1 MQNIYVGNLNFTAT
15 VERLRTL
22 FADHGTV
29 ETVTIVRDGASGASR
44 GFAFVG
50 MTDASQAGTAIS
62 ALNGTLL
69 GGRALNVSEALPKF
83 EPRRGHASP
92 LLRDHRGRQS
102 LYSYDT

>member
-15 VERLRTL
+15 EERLRTL

>member
-15 VERLRTL
+15 EERLRTL

-62 ALNGTLL
+62 ALNGTLR
-69 GGRALNVSEALPKF
+69 GGRPLNVSEALPKL
-83 EPRRGHASP
+83 ERRRGHDA
-92 LLRDHRGRQS
+92 LLLPDYRRRQS